1 MGLIRRAILSVWRKK
16 TKTSLFLITI
26 VVIACFEFA
35 IGSTQNA
42 QIVIQ
47 NSAQAASQR
56 SFRIE
61 VNLTDYKQRL
71 MDIPVTKLPNGAT
84 LSKMPNNQFG
94 SVLMEDVQR
103 IAEVEG
109 IQSYNITTAT
119 FAVNPYNF
127 KRIEDSENDQYNDQ
141 QAVTLRGN
149 LNMEKDK
156 DVSNG
161 NLKLKEGRWGNE
173 KDSNVCVISEEI
185 AQINNLSVGDK
196 IQFNDYKDRDNSNVY
211 TAEIIGIYLNAK
223 SIEALMPGDTYRGE
237 NMIFTDL
244 GFPEKVN
251 QTPGDPLYQYATFY
265 TESGQDYNQVKRN
278 IEKLNIN
285 WKRYDLIDDSGA
297 VKQLS
302 ENFGNISQIG
312 NLLFAICTV
321 AGIIIVFLNF
331 LFWVKQRQ
339 KEIGILI
346 SLGKS
351 KLEIIGQFLTEAIL
365 ISCIA
370 FFISI
375 FISPIVAEKMT
386 NYIVME
392 QNDQKRESDQVMAE
406 QSEGPTNSDEIS
418 EELGAVDVQVTPI
431 MFVKNFLQIFII
443 IIGAIVLMSFTIMK
457 KQPKDILY
465 AR

>member
-173 KDSNVCVISEEI
+173 KD
-185 AQINNLSVGDK
+185 
-196 IQFNDYKDRDNSNVY
+196 SNVY

-406 QSEGPTNSDEIS
+406 QSEGPTNSDEMS

>member
-16 TKTSLFLITI
+16 TKTLLFLITV
-26 VVIACFEFA
+26 VVITCFEFA

-42 QIVIQ
+42 QIVVQ

-61 VNLTDYKQRL
+61 VNLTDYRQRL

-94 SVLMEDVQR
+94 SVLIEDVQR

-109 IQSYNITTAT
+109 IQSYNVTTAT

-149 LNMEKDK
+149 LKMEKDK
-156 DVSNG
+156 EVLNG
-161 NLKLKEGRWGNE
+161 NLELKEGRWGNE
-173 KDSNVCVISEEI
+173 NDSNVCVVSDEI
-185 AQINNLSVGDK
+185 AQINNLSIGDK
-196 IQFNDYKDRDNSNVY
+196 LQFNDYKDRENSNVY
-211 TAEIIGIYLNAK
+211 AAEIIGIYLNAK
-223 SIEALMPGDTYRGE
+223 SIEAPMPGDTYRGE

-244 GFPEKVN
+244 SFPEKVN
-251 QTPGDPLYQYATFY
+251 ESPGDPLYQYATFF
-265 TESGQDYNQVKRN
+265 TEVGQDYNQVKTN
-278 IEKLNIN
+278 IEKININ
-285 WKRYDLIDDSGA
+285 WKRYDLIDDSGF
-297 VKQLS
+297 VERLS

-312 NLLFAICTV
+312 NILFAICMV

-339 KEIGILI
+339 REIGILI

-351 KLEIIGQFLTEAIL
+351 KLEIIGQFLVEAIL

-375 FISPIVAEKMT
+375 FISPIVAENMT
-386 NYIVME
+386 NYIVMG
-392 QNDQKRESDQVMAE
+392 QNDEKKESDQVIAE
-406 QSEGPTNSDEIS
+406 QIEGPTNSEEIS
-418 EELGAVDVQVTPI
+418 EKLSTVNVQITPI
-431 MFVKNFLQIFII
+431 MFVKNFLQIFTMII
-443 IIGAIVLMSFTIMK
+443 SAIILMSFLIMK
-457 KQPKDILY
+457 KKPKDILY

>member
-16 TKTSLFLITI
+16 IKTSLFLITI

-149 LNMEKDK
+149 LNMEK
-156 DVSNG
+156 
-161 NLKLKEGRWGNE
+161 
-173 KDSNVCVISEEI
+173 
-185 AQINNLSVGDK
+185 
-196 IQFNDYKDRDNSNVY
+196 RD
-211 TAEIIGIYLNAK
+211 
-223 SIEALMPGDTYRGE
+223 
-237 NMIFTDL
+237 
-244 GFPEKVN
+244 
-251 QTPGDPLYQYATFY
+251 
-265 TESGQDYNQVKRN
+265 
-278 IEKLNIN
+278 
-285 WKRYDLIDDSGA
+285 
-297 VKQLS
+297 
-302 ENFGNISQIG
+302 
-312 NLLFAICTV
+312 
-321 AGIIIVFLNF
+321 
-331 LFWVKQRQ
+331 
-339 KEIGILI
+339 
-346 SLGKS
+346 
-351 KLEIIGQFLTEAIL
+351 
-365 ISCIA
+365 
-370 FFISI
+370 
-375 FISPIVAEKMT
+375 
-386 NYIVME
+386 E
-392 QNDQKRESDQVMAE
+392 QN
-406 QSEGPTNSDEIS
+406 
-418 EELGAVDVQVTPI
+418 ELI
-431 MFVKNFLQIFII
+431 
-443 IIGAIVLMSFTIMK
+443 
-457 KQPKDILY
+457 
-465 AR
+465 

>member
-1 MGLIRRAILSVWRKK
+1 MGLIQRAILSVWRKK
-16 TKTSLFLITI
+16 IKTLLFLIII

-35 IGSTQNA
+35 IGSTKNA
-42 QIVIQ
+42 QIIIQ
-47 NSAQAASQR
+47 NSAQAASQK

-61 VNLTDYKQRL
+61 LNLADYRQRL

-84 LSKMPNNQFG
+84 LSTMPDNQFG

-103 IAEVEG
+103 IAEAEG

-127 KRIEDSENDQYNDQ
+127 KRIEDSEADQYNDP

-156 DVSNG
+156 DVLKG
-161 NLKLKEGRWGNE
+161 NLELKEGRWGNE
-173 KDSNVCVISEEI
+173 KDLNVCVISDEI
-185 AQINNLSVGDK
+185 AQMNNLSIGDK
-196 IQFNDYKDRDNSNVY
+196 LEFNDYKDRENSNVY

-223 SIEALMPGDTYRGE
+223 SIDALMPGDTYRGE
-237 NMIFTDL
+237 NIIFTDL
-244 GFPEKVN
+244 DFPEKVT

-265 TESGQDYNQVKRN
+265 TKSGHDYNQVKEN
-278 IEKLNIN
+278 IKKININ

-297 VKQLS
+297 VEQLS
-302 ENFGNISQIG
+302 ENFGNISEIG
-312 NLLFAICTV
+312 NILFVICTGSGV
-321 AGIIIVFLNF
+321 IIVFLNF

-351 KLEIIGQFLTEAIL
+351 RLEIIGQFLTEAIL
-365 ISCIA
+365 IACIA

-375 FISPIVAEKMT
+375 FISPIVAENMS
-386 NYIVME
+386 NYIVMK
-392 QNDQKRESDQVMAE
+392 QNDQNRESNQVLSE
-406 QSEGPTNSDEIS
+406 QIEGPTNSDEIS
-418 EELGAVDVQVTPI
+418 EKLGAVDVQVTTI
-431 MFVKNFLQIFII
+431 MYAENFLQIFII
-443 IIGAIVLMSFTIMK
+443 IIGAIILMSFSIMK
-457 KQPKDILY
+457 KKPKDILY